1 MSKGSSYWGTARGKI
16 GNTVVSVVRGQ
27 RIERAWQP
35 SVRNPRT
42 PPQMIQRAK
51 FFSAVEF
58 YKNSR
63 QGLFKMAFEDKRQT
77 ESDYNAFMRHN
88 TMGAPMLSREVVEYG
103 DGTRAQVAWTWQVSN
118 GSLEPVTVAAI
129 SNTPGKY
136 SLGFISNPGE
146 VTDVAE
152 LSDSLIS
159 SGAYQAGDIVTIVEQ
174 VTDIETASPDDGV
187 GLLPAFIGK
196 GGVTNQFT
204 IKQFELNQTD
214 NTSLEDYNIS
224 YNATEKKLNL
234 TSFSDATGVIRT
246 AAIIISRPGVTLKV
260 STAKMAGDSY
270 TNTQFDIMKTE
281 NWQEGV
287 LQQWKAAE
295 AVILEGSMV

>member
-35 SVRNPRT
+35 SVKNPRT

-103 DGTRAQVAWTWQVSN
+103 DGTRAQAAWTWQVSN
-118 GSLEPVTVAAI
+118 GSLEPVTVAAV
-129 SNTPGKY
+129 SNAPGKY

-146 VTDVAE
+146 VTDVSE
-152 LSDSLIS
+152 LSDSLIN

-187 GLLPAFIGK
+187 GLLPAFVGK
-196 GGVTNQFT
+196 GGVANQFT

-214 NTSLEDYNIS
+214 NTPLEDYNIS
-224 YNATEKKLNL
+224 YNQTEKKLNL
-234 TSFSDATGVIRT
+234 ASFSDATGVIRT

-260 STAKMAGDSY
+260 STANMAGDSY
-270 TNTQFDIMKTE
+270 TNTQFDAMKTE
-281 NWQEGV
+281 NWQQGV
-287 LQQWKAAE
+287 LQQWKTAE
-295 AVILEGSMV
+295 AAILEGSMV

>member
-63 QGLFKMAFEDKRQT
+63 QSLFRMAFEDKRQT

-88 TMGAPMLSREVVEYG
+88 TMTAPMLSREVVEYG

-118 GSLEPVTVAAI
+118 GSLEPVTVAAV
-129 SNTPGKY
+129 SNTPGVY
-136 SLGFISNPGE
+136 SLGFISSPAD

-174 VTDIETASPDDGV
+174 VTDIETASPDDGI
-187 GLLPAFIGK
+187 GLLPAFVGK
-196 GGVTNQFT
+196 GDVANQFT
-204 IKQFELNQTD
+204 IKQFVLNQTD
-214 NTSLEDYNIS
+214 NTPLEDYNIS
-224 YNATEKKLNL
+224 YNETERKLRL
-234 TSFSDATGVIRT
+234 TSFSDAKDVIRT
-246 AAIIISRPGVTLKV
+246 AAVIISRPGITLKV
-260 STAKMAGDSY
+260 STANMAGDSY
-270 TNTQFDIMKTE
+270 TNAQFDVMKTE
-281 NWQEGV
+281 NWQQGV
-287 LQQWKAAE
+287 LQQWKTAE
-295 AVILEGSMV
+295 AVILEGALV

>member
-118 GSLEPVTVAAI
+118 GSLEPVTVAAVT
-129 SNTPGKY
+129 NTPGKY
-136 SLGFISNPGE
+136 SLGFISSPVE

-152 LSDSLIS
+152 LSDSLIN

-174 VTDIETASPDDGV
+174 VTDIETASPDDGA
-187 GLLPAFIGK
+187 GLLPAFVGK
-196 GGVTNQFT
+196 GGVANQFT

-214 NTSLEDYNIS
+214 NTPLEDYNIS
-224 YNATEKKLNL
+224 YNGTEKKLNL
-234 TSFSDATGVIRT
+234 TSFSDAKDVIRT

-260 STAKMAGDSY
+260 STANMAGDSY
-270 TNTQFDIMKTE
+270 TNTQFETMKTE
-281 NWQEGV
+281 NWQQGV
-287 LQQWKAAE
+287 LQQWKTAE
-295 AVILEGSMV
+295 AAILEGSLV

>member
-118 GSLEPVTVAAI
+118 GSLEPVTVAAV

-152 LSDSLIS
+152 LSDSLIG
-159 SGAYQAGDIVTIVEQ
+159 SGAYQTGDIVTIVEQ
-174 VTDIETASPDDGV
+174 VTDIETASPDDGA
-187 GLLPAFIGK
+187 GLLPAFVGK
-196 GGVTNQFT
+196 GGVANQFT

-214 NTSLEDYNIS
+214 NTPLEDYNIS

-234 TSFSDATGVIRT
+234 TSFSDATSVIRT

-270 TNTQFDIMKTE
+270 TNAQFDIMKTE

-287 LQQWKAAE
+287 LQQWKTAE
-295 AVILEGSMV
+295 AAILEGSMV

>member
-118 GSLEPVTVAAI
+118 GSLEPVTIAAVA
-129 SNTPGKY
+129 NTPGKY
-136 SLGFISNPGE
+136 SIGFISAPIE

-152 LSDSLIS
+152 LSDSLIN

-187 GLLPAFIGK
+187 GLLPAFVGK
-196 GGVTNQFT
+196 GGVANQFT
-204 IKQFELNQTD
+204 IKQFALNQTD
-214 NTSLEDYNIS
+214 NTPLEDYNIS
-224 YNATEKKLNL
+224 YNGTEKKLNL
-234 TSFSDATGVIRT
+234 TSFSDATNVIRT
-246 AAIIISRPGVTLKV
+246 AAIIVSRPGVTLKV
-260 STAKMAGDSY
+260 STANMAGDSY
-270 TNTQFDIMKTE
+270 TNTQFETMKTE
-281 NWQEGV
+281 DWQEGV
-287 LQQWKAAE
+287 LQQWKTAE
-295 AVILEGSMV
+295 AAILEGSLV